1 MKRDEAWYREYC
13 ARNDRFTTV
22 GAFAGKH
29 DDQRLAAPV
38 PPASTPPRVSGVGEA
53 PNPLPRSP
61 LPKLRLPTEGAG
73 RGGEGYP
80 VTQLCEQAG
89 IAIPAYE
96 YRFHPSRKW
105 RFDCAWREQMIALEI
120 EGGIW
125 SQGRHTRGAG
135 FLGDMEKY
143 NAAVLLGWRV
153 LRTTPQT
160 LADGVKSVRLLM
172 A

>member
-1 MKRDEAWYREYC
+1 MSAGMKRDEAWYREYC
-13 ARNDRFTTV
+13 ARNDRFKSGT
-22 GAFAGKH
+22 
-29 DDQRLAAPV
+29 DQRLAAPV

-53 PNPLPRSP
+53 P
-61 LPKLRLPTEGAG
+61 K
-73 RGGEGYP
+73 YP
-80 VTQLCEQAG
+80 VTQLCAEAG
-89 IAIPAYE
+89 IVIPEYE

-105 RFDCAWREQMIALEI
+105 RFDCAWREHMIALEI

-153 LRTTPQT
+153 LRTTPDK